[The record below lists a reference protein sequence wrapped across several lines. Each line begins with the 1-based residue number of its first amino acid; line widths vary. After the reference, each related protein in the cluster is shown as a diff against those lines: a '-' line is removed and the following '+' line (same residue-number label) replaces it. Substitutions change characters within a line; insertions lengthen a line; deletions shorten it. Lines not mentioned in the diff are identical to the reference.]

1 MAVWVGIVSQ
11 FIPVLGTYL
20 AAILPVVLT
29 FLESPLQA
37 LIVIVFI
44 VVYQQFENY
53 LVAPRITA
61 RTLKV
66 HPAVAFGS
74 AILGAA
80 ILGPIGA
87 ILALPA
93 SAMIQSLVGSWGERH
108 DVIDDDLVREAAK
121 KLRRIRKPR

>member
-1 MAVWVGIVSQ
+1 
-11 FIPVLGTYL
+11 
-20 AAILPVVLT
+20 VVLT

-44 VVYQQFENY
+44 VVYQQVENY

-61 RTLKV
+61 RTLQV
-66 HPAVAFGS
+66 HAAVAFGS

-108 DVIDDDLVREAAK
+108 DVIDDDLVRDAVK
-121 KLRRIRKPR
+121 KQRRIRKPR